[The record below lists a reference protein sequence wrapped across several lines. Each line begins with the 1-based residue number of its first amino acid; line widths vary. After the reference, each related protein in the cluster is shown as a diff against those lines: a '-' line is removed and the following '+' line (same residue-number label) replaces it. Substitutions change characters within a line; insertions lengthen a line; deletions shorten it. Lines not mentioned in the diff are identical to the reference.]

1 MKRILSYM
9 FFATVISSIS
19 MIISDYAESKIALL
33 TSGSEA
39 HNFIAEAFSKQELYV
54 NKQKSQIKLAASFK
68 ELGMKSETRNYR
80 YKYQVKSHHT
90 MIITSITKS
99 TNLYHYIAA
108 GEPWSASDNYKM
120 VSVICRTP
128 SEQKRTLNIPI
139 VKTNRD
145 FPLASC
151 ASGTSPSTDN

>member
-9 FFATVISSIS
+9 FFATVTFSIS
-19 MIISDYAESKIALL
+19 MMISNYAESKIALL

-39 HNFIAEAFSKQELYV
+39 HNFIAEAFSKQELYI
-54 NKQKSQIKLAASFK
+54 NKQKSRIKLASNFK
-68 ELGMKSETRNYR
+68 DLGMKSETRNYR

-90 MIITSITKS
+90 MIITSITKKS
-99 TNLYHYIAA
+99 NLYHYIGA

-120 VSVICRTP
+120 VSVICRTL
-128 SEQKRTLNIPI
+128 SEQKKLPNVPV

-145 FPLASC
+145 FPSASC
-151 ASGTSPSTDN
+151 ASGTSPSIDN